1 MAGSAQNEF
10 AGFPSP
16 GAQWL
21 QAEPHEA
28 GFDAGRL
35 SEAGAWLADAA
46 GEAPYRVAVVRHGN
60 VIAQWCEGMEPSE
73 HRHMASAGK
82 SVFSCML
89 AIAVEEGKIASAD
102 DPVVDYYPEM
112 MEVPEGHGPK
122 PGRHAKPEDRG
133 ITFRQLISNT
143 SGYMKT
149 GETPGST
156 FHYQTFGMNVLCHA
170 IAKTYGLYDSA
181 APERLTGPGALAE
194 QKIRDPIG
202 ASWSYRYTNFPH
214 EPDALIG
221 IFGNYLQLQAGL
233 DDLARLGLLWLHLG
247 RWGDR
252 QVVPEEWMRQAVR
265 TAPDIREGNCSA
277 AGERF
282 EGEALCYGYGFWT
295 NEHGLLWSSLPR
307 DSFAASGA
315 GRIHVWVCPSLDL
328 IVVQSPGVYEDQRE
342 NDAGILGRVFAA
354 LA

>member
-1 MAGSAQNEF
+1 MCE
-10 AGFPSP
+10 
-16 GAQWL
+16 
-21 QAEPHEA
+21 
-28 GFDAGRL
+28 
-35 SEAGAWLADAA
+35 
-46 GEAPYRVAVVRHGN
+46 N
-60 VIAQWCEGMEPSE
+60 VSDREM
-73 HRHMASAGK
+73 K
-82 SVFSCML
+82 SVFPGEWESRSPGELGFSPDKLASVEVWLKEIADGASFRVVIARYGYMVAEWGQGIDIHVKRNQSSATKSYFSCIL
-89 AIAVEEGKIASAD
+89 GIAVAEGKIPSPDAK
-102 DPVVDYYPEM
+102 VIDYYPEM
-112 MEVPEGHGPK
+112 MDIGKEEGPK
-122 PGRHAKPEDRG
+122 PGRYAFEKDRG
-133 ITFRQLISNT
+133 VTFRQLICNT
-143 SGYMKT
+143 SGYMKP
-149 GETPGST
+149 GEEPGKV

-202 ASWSYRYTNFPH
+202 ASWSHSYMNFPH

-233 DDLARLGLLWLHLG
+233 DDLARLGLLWLHFG